1 MPDQPSLIPIILIDS
16 SKARKLDVSIAL
28 QKIYYQPSGYQRTIK
43 QLYNASNNLGYD
55 FTFDEVRDWLERQAV
70 HQIHKPRPKYIP
82 RVGFNTITIPNDV
95 HQADVLYMPYDKVGR
110 VTYLFCLNV
119 VDVASRYKV
128 SIPIGAISVKDR
140 QGILTS
146 KTIARCLEK
155 IYNDPKCPLVWPNEF
170 LSDKGPEFKGAC
182 ERLLK
187 EHGVKIR
194 KAKSKRTMG
203 IVERYN
209 STLTKR
215 FFRIQDAHDLLALHL
230 SARSR
235 AWVKNRPII
244 VKDINNSIT
253 SLIGITPVEAIK
265 KKMVNARPS
274 WPARRPTG
282 YNEDKLTYDILIRY
296 LLEPSDLEGN
306 RRRAGDMNWSQQIY
320 RIRKAL
326 IQKDQPILY
335 WLIDDNGKSPERS
348 FVNEELLI
356 IPDDTELPPQWVLTP
371 LGHFKGV
378 KL

>member
-1 MPDQPSLIPIILIDS
+1 MW
-16 SKARKLDVSIAL
+16 
-28 QKIYYQPSGYQRTIK
+28 
-43 QLYNASNNLGYD
+43 
-55 FTFDEVRDWLERQAV
+55 E
-70 HQIHKPRPKYIP
+70 
-82 RVGFNTITIPNDV
+82 RVGVDLF
-95 HQADVLYMPYDKVGR
+95 MPYDKVGR
-110 VTYLFCLNV
+110 ITYLFCLNV
-119 VDVASRYKV
+119 VDVASRYKA

-146 KTIARCLEK
+146 KTIARSLEK
-155 IYNDPKCPLVWPNEF
+155 IYNNPKCPLVWPNVF
-170 LSDKGPEFKGAC
+170 LSDKGSEFKGAC

-187 EHGVKIR
+187 EHGVKIQ

-209 STLTKR
+209 RTLTEKL
-215 FFRIQDAHDLLALHL
+215 FRIQDAHDLLSLHL
-230 SARSR
+230 SERSR
-235 AWVKNRPII
+235 VWVKNLPII
-244 VKDINNSIT
+244 VNDINNSVTRLLGLAPIM
-253 SLIGITPVEAIK
+253 AIK
-265 KKMVNARPS
+265 NKQVYAKSSRKSRNRPM
-274 WPARRPTG
+274 G
-282 YNEDKLTYDILIRY
+282 YNEDQLTYDILIRY

-356 IPDDTELPPQWVLTP
+356 IPDDTELPPQWVLAP
-371 LGHFKGV
+371 LKRSKRA